1 MIPLSFAQRRLW
13 FLGRFGAAGSA
24 YNMPSV
30 IRLTGTLDVA
40 SLKAAI
46 ADVVDRHEVLRTL
59 IGEEEGEPFQEVRP
73 AGQPVPFDVL
83 SCAEEEL
90 AGRLAEACRHVFDL
104 AVEFPLRVTLFRVAD
119 GQWVLLVLMHHI
131 ASDGWSTAPF
141 LSDLGQAYTARSNGG
156 VPVWEELPVQY
167 ADYTLWQRDL
177 LGDPSDPESLFAQ
190 QLEYW
195 KDNLAGVPEELALPV
210 DRQRPAEPSHDG
222 ALTVFELDADTHA
235 RLAAL
240 ARSTSTSMFMVFQA
254 AIAAT
259 LTRLGAGS
267 DIPIGIPIA
276 GRTDD
281 ALEDLVGFFVNTL
294 VLRTDT
300 SGNPTFRDLLGRVR
314 DTDLAAYAH
323 QDLPFES
330 LVEAVN
336 PQRSL
341 ARHPLFQVMLAYHN
355 TSRASLELPGLELEA
370 VPGAEAA
377 ALFDLAFNIAESHDD
392 DALPA
397 GISGGLQYATDLFD
411 RTTAERITAYLTRLL
426 TAAAEQP
433 DSSLDTLEILSS
445 EERIRLAEIG
455 TGPSTP
461 EAEPRLLLPALF
473 EGQVAGR
480 PDAVA
485 VTFEGVSL
493 TYGELNARANRL
505 AHHLIARGAGVER
518 TVALMLPRSPDMV
531 VAILGVLKSG
541 AAYLPVDPEYPA
553 ERIAYMLE
561 DARPLLTL
569 DALPDLEGYPETD
582 PGVRIDPLH
591 PAYTIYTSGST
602 GRPKGVLV
610 THKGI
615 PNLVSSKIKGFGV
628 SPGDRMLQFASLG
641 FDAAFMEI
649 SVSLLAGAT
658 LVLAPTDKLHDGEA
672 LTELLTRERVT
683 HALIPPALLPALTPE
698 LMPDFTLIV
707 AGDAC
712 SADAVATWSRG
723 RRMINAYGPSE
734 YTVCVSMSSP
744 LEGTGKP
751 PIGVP
756 VGNTRVYVLDGSLSV
771 VPVGVAGE
779 LYV

>member
-493 TYGELNARANRL
+493 T
-505 AHHLIARGAGVER
+505 
-518 TVALMLPRSPDMV
+518 
-531 VAILGVLKSG
+531 
-541 AAYLPVDPEYPA
+541 
-553 ERIAYMLE
+553 
-561 DARPLLTL
+561 
-569 DALPDLEGYPETD
+569 
-582 PGVRIDPLH
+582 
-591 PAYTIYTSGST
+591 
-602 GRPKGVLV
+602 
-610 THKGI
+610 
-615 PNLVSSKIKGFGV
+615 
-628 SPGDRMLQFASLG
+628 
-641 FDAAFMEI
+641 
-649 SVSLLAGAT
+649 
-658 LVLAPTDKLHDGEA
+658 
-672 LTELLTRERVT
+672 
-683 HALIPPALLPALTPE
+683 
-698 LMPDFTLIV
+698 
-707 AGDAC
+707 
-712 SADAVATWSRG
+712 
-723 RRMINAYGPSE
+723 
-734 YTVCVSMSSP
+734 
-744 LEGTGKP
+744 
-751 PIGVP
+751 
-756 VGNTRVYVLDGSLSV
+756 
-771 VPVGVAGE
+771 
-779 LYV
+779 